1 MLVVTHRGPHIHHL
15 HTQIHRPPQVHTP
28 CRRATLTLAVIRRE
42 QPLIQRLHTRVLH
55 IPPTQAPHTLPHILD
70 ILIQVIHTLVLLILV
85 QVTLNILLQIT
96 NILILHIPLQEFVKA
111 PLHIPVR
118 HTLIQVVNTLLIR
131 TQLLHTPI
139 QLIHMPMLAT
149 PVLVIPVLHM
159 VVVQVFHIQGIP
171 PQQELIRLNSILLQ
185 PDTQHSHHLARILQA
200 TNQGVTLQPHPLI
213 KATEAIHQ
221 LEAPMEPTNLITRP
235 QHNITVVTLGL
246 VFNCHV
252 Q

>member
-28 CRRATLTLAVIRRE
+28 CRRATLTLAVTHRE

-70 ILIQVIHTLVLLILV
+70 ILIQVLLILV
-85 QVTLNILLQIT
+85 QVTLNIPLQIT

-111 PLHIPVR
+111 PLHTPVH

-139 QLIHMPMLAT
+139 QLIHMQMLAT

-159 VVVQVFHIQGIP
+159 VVVQVFHIQGIL

-185 PDTQHSHHLARILQA
+185 LDTQHSHHLARILQA

-221 LEAPMEPTNLITRP
+221 LEAPMEPTNLVTRP

>member
-1 MLVVTHRGPHIHHL
+1 MLLTPTRNLWLHSPCQKQHQLIPVHKPHQVHTPCRRAVTMLVVTHRGPHIHHL

-171 PQQELIRLNSILLQ
+171 PQQELI
-185 PDTQHSHHLARILQA
+185 
-200 TNQGVTLQPHPLI
+200 
-213 KATEAIHQ
+213 
-221 LEAPMEPTNLITRP
+221 
-235 QHNITVVTLGL
+235 
-246 VFNCHV
+246 
-252 Q
+252 